1 MRLVMLEG
9 QPFDGWCSH
18 GRIIQPVS
26 RAWAGIIA
34 PRAGRWKRKAVNG
47 LTRRLGRRTRRKTA
61 GRFEEISRVKRGSRP
76 VSTYYAKIRADFLEI
91 RRTATPMSHTPKSA
105 PLMKGVCANLKT

>member
-1 MRLVMLEG
+1 MLEG

-34 PRAGRWKRKAVNG
+34 PRAGRWRRKAVNG
-47 LTRRLGRRTRRKTA
+47 LTPRLVA
-61 GRFEEISRVKRGSRP
+61 EPAVKR
-76 VSTYYAKIRADFLEI
+76 RA
-91 RRTATPMSHTPKSA
+91 
-105 PLMKGVCANLKT
+105 GLKK